1 MPYPPLKNPNTPS
14 GQVFKEF
21 LDDFKKESGITDEE
35 LQNDLKD
42 PEVFKT
48 LMSDFLTGNLGAK
61 RAPGGTKYS
70 LASGKTG
77 QVVAGEPEWVK
88 GPGGVATINPEK
100 SKLPGFVNN
109 LVAAGTGLALGGP
122 GGAALNV
129 GLQSTLGKDQS
140 SGTGEAVADNLIGG
154 LTSKFGG
161 PVLAKLPLINKLP
174 AWMAK
179 GALTGAA
186 VGGTNAAVQN
196 LPKNQSLR
204 PYIKHGDE
212 VQYDPK
218 TGKPMTQEQSVPMNA
233 AIGGLIGAGIGAI
246 PEIAGRTAGMAK
258 SRQVAQ
264 TALQDLA
271 PNSPETYQ
279 VEDRLKKTLDPII
292 NAAKYKDVPK
302 VVAAV
307 REQLNSDASS
317 YPEQI
322 KKILI
327 SGLLNRDKGVSGLQN
342 PNSMREIFHA
352 LGEELTDKIFG
363 KGTHVGIMD
372 KLNSASRVSK
382 GGDYTKYSIDTSGG
396 GILKDAAAKF
406 SDPALFKDASLGHK
420 AEVINSLKAGLGG
433 GLPSFLPGG
442 AKPALNVGTGLA
454 SMAGNF
460 ALHGIPDALAAQ
472 LNKLPPSARKKA
484 LEEILSKIGA
494 AEYDPLTTQ
503 VVGNRGNE

>member
-1 MPYPPLKNPNTPS
+1 MPDNKLIKFLKDET
-14 GQVFKEF
+14 G
-21 LDDFKKESGITDEE
+21 LDDADIAEI
-35 LQNDLKD
+35 LKD
-42 PEVFKT
+42 PVRLKSALNGYTSKVMELSAPEGVRNITPDWLKSQIDKKLGEQIDTSQSGGGMEFGGRPAFFNKELQEDPLPRT
-48 LMSDFLTGNLGAK
+48 TNMAIAGVTGTA
-61 RAPGGTKYS
+61 
-70 LASGKTG
+70 
-77 QVVAGEPEWVK
+77 
-88 GPGGVATINPEK
+88 I
-100 SKLPGFVNN
+100 
-109 LVAAGTGLALGGP
+109 GGP
-122 GGAALNV
+122 AMGLTNMALQ
-129 GLQSTLGKDQS
+129 GTLGRNQN